1 MGQEHRSEASR
12 AWVRGLGCRCC
23 SAYVVEQANHATTYT
38 YLSLTTAVVLRA
50 PFRSV
55 CWGPRLAHK
64 TAHLHRRSFKLFQR
78 NSWRARGIGDHREYV
93 RYSTHRRIFLREAS
107 RPSCSPWFFV
117 SLPATPYTVDG
128 SLSFLSLS
136 RSSLPLASA
145 VFRLATTTTTLPR
158 RKTANSDTAPPIC
171 FSFSCDWHR
180 FMCASRKAS
189 VAIFAAGMIFG
200 SCISSPVSANF
211 RLYR

>member
-55 CWGPRLAHK
+55 CWGPSLAHK
-64 TAHLHRRSFKLFQR
+64 TAHLHMRSFKLFQR
-78 NSWRARGIGDHREYV
+78 NSWRARGIGDHRKYV
-93 RYSTHRRIFLREAS
+93 RYSTHRRIFLPEAS

-128 SLSFLSLS
+128 SLPFLSLS
-136 RSSLPLASA
+136 LVHLFLWLRQCSVSPRPPCPAGKQQIA
-145 VFRLATTTTTLPR
+145 IQPRQFVFRSRVIGIDSCVRAGRPALP
-158 RKTANSDTAPPIC
+158 
-171 FSFSCDWHR
+171 
-180 FMCASRKAS
+180 
-189 VAIFAAGMIFG
+189 
-200 SCISSPVSANF
+200 SSQ
-211 RLYR
+211 RG